1 MDVHMRQSSA
11 VIIGETREPVIYK
24 IPQEKTNKEEK

>member
-1 MDVHMRQSSA
+1 MDVHIRQSSS

-24 IPQEKTNKEEK
+24 IPQEKTKREEK